1 MDKRDFPSD
10 RPVPSEPANGSA
22 DGVYDEP
29 LPPRAADVGP
39 EGNWTAG
46 ESDSP
51 ADLRLRVEQLLLRR
65 EPPAADTWEALGPDA
80 AGLLVRMIDD
90 PAIGRRPA
98 LRDRVIATLGQLGV
112 LGAIPRLGEI
122 MLDRA
127 EGAATRALAANAT
140 GRIGAREG
148 TATLARAAGDKD
160 EMVRRQVALALG
172 RIGDVDAVTH
182 LLALST
188 DSSAIVVEAAQ
199 DGLRRSAADIEVP
212 DRPDAAE
219 RPEPRS
225 PAPEKHR

>member
-1 MDKRDFPSD
+1 MDKRDFPSN
-10 RPVPSEPANGSA
+10 RPVPSEPDDGSA
-22 DGVYDEP
+22 EGVYDEP
-29 LPPRAADVGP
+29 MPPRAADVAP

-46 ESDSP
+46 ETDSP
-51 ADLRLRVEQLLLRR
+51 ADLRLRVEHLLLRR
-65 EPPAADTWEALGPDA
+65 EPPDADAWAVLGPET

-112 LGAIPRLGEI
+112 ISAIPRLGEI
-122 MLDRA
+122 MVDRA
-127 EGAATRALAANAT
+127 EVAATRALAANAT
-140 GRIGAREG
+140 GRIGAREA

-172 RIGDVDAVTH
+172 RIGDVEAVTH
-182 LLALST
+182 LLALSA

-199 DGLRRSAADIEVP
+199 DGLRRSAVDVDVL
-212 DRPDAAE
+212 DRAEAVE

-225 PAPEKHR
+225 PAPEKRR